1 MVSERLWI
9 NQESIHLFVL
19 FYNNQTTSPK
29 LAPTILLHNGW
40 WIWEQCK
47 THMWRAIINFTI
59 VGGKWK
65 CYLYVHICIF
75 HDVAHKRSASSAY
88 ERNVSENN
96 QDPRAAFLPIT
107 MLQNS
112 SKITNLYLENTYIY
126 THTYRS
132 ARMLCYWLPSQQCTF
147 PLKSIGNHYQ
157 EMQPTYRV
165 WYPS

>member
-126 THTYRS
+126 THLQISKNAVLLVAKPTMHIS
-132 ARMLCYWLPSQQCTF
+132 SQKYW
-147 PLKSIGNHYQ
+147 KSLSGNATHI
-157 EMQPTYRV
+157 
-165 WYPS
+165 